1 MTKKSLADWALPTA
15 VLLVALALWEGAA
28 RAGMV
33 APYILPAPT
42 VIVSKV
48 VTSWSELLPHLWV
61 TALEV
66 VLGFSLAVVIGVTLA
81 AGVIY
86 FRTFERGFYPWIVA
100 TQAVPKVAL
109 GPLIVIWFGFGLFP
123 KIMIAALISFF
134 PIMIATIA
142 GLRAIQTESLLLM
155 RSMGANSLQSFWY
168 ARLPNGLP
176 HIFAGLK
183 VSMIMASVGAIVGEF
198 VGANEGLGYL
208 LLAANATLDVPI
220 LYAAL
225 TLIALLG
232 TLMFW
237 VVHLLERVFIGWHVS
252 YRDVYVAPTS

>member
-1 MTKKSLADWALPTA
+1 MKKSLADWALPIS

-42 VIVSKV
+42 VIVTKI
-48 VTSWSELLPHLWV
+48 VTSWRDLLPHLWV

-66 VLGFSLAVVIGVTLA
+66 VLGFLLAVVVGVMLA

-155 RSMGANSLQSFWY
+155 QSMGANSLQSFWY

-237 VVHLLERVFIGWHVS
+237 VVHLLERIFISWHVS
-252 YRDVYVAPTS
+252 FREVYIAPTS